1 MINFNGDLRTENEFS
16 LSSNNRAF
24 KYGDGLFETIKVENG
39 RVVFLEDHYFRL
51 MSSMRMLRMEI
62 SMKFTLEFFEKEIL
76 RTIEANELI
85 KSRVRFSV
93 FRNDG
98 GLYLPKDN
106 ATSYI
111 IESDK
116 LSITVKTEY
125 EVDLFKDHYVYSG
138 MLSTLKTNN
147 KILNVIASVYA
158 DENGLDNCI
167 LLNENKQVVEAIN
180 SNIFL
185 VKNNQITT
193 PSLSEG
199 CLKGVVRKNII
210 SLINKDTEYEIL
222 EAAISPFELQKADEV
237 FLTNTIV
244 GIQSV
249 TKYRKKV
256 YEISVATDLHN
267 KLKILEKLT

>member
-24 KYGDGLFETIKVENG
+24 KYGDGLFETIKVENR

-111 IESDK
+111 IETDN
-116 LSITVKTEY
+116 LSITLKTDY

-167 LLNENKQVVEAIN
+167 LLNEKKQVVEAIN

-210 SLINKDTEYEIL
+210 SLINKDSEYEIL

-256 YEISVATDLHN
+256 YEISVATNLHN

>member
-1 MINFNGDLRTENEFS
+1 MINFNGNLGSENEFS
-16 LSSNNRAF
+16 LSINNRAF
-24 KYGDGLFETIKVENG
+24 KFGDALFETIKVENG

-51 MSSMRMLRMEI
+51 MASMRMLRMQI

-85 KSRVRFSV
+85 KARVRFSV
-93 FRNDG
+93 FRNNG
-98 GLYLPKDN
+98 GLYLPSDN

-111 IESDK
+111 IEADQ
-116 LSITVKTEY
+116 LSSTLKTEY

-138 MLSTLKTNN
+138 ILSTLKTNN

-167 LLNENKQVVEAIN
+167 LLNENKQIVEAIN

-185 VKNNQITT
+185 VKDHQITT

-199 CLKGVVRKNII
+199 CLKGIVRKNII
-210 SLINKDTEYEIL
+210 SIIKNDSAYDIL
-222 EAAISPFELQKADEV
+222 EVPVSPFELQKADEV
-237 FLTNTIV
+237 FLTNAIV
-244 GIQSV
+244 GIQPV
-249 TKYRKKV
+249 TKYRKKK
-256 YEISVATDLHN
+256 YEISVATEIQK
-267 KLKILEKLT
+267 KLKIIEKLS